1 MQDFIGECSVPDL
14 SCFVDYIPWTVNL
27 WALIVLHMDSR
38 LIRLK
43 RGLAQSVKLRRKELG
58 LSQEELADMA
68 EIDRT
73 YASQI
78 ERGVA
83 NPSLE
88 VLYRVARS
96 LDIDLPVLLTVSAK
110 SDTSR

>member
-1 MQDFIGECSVPDL
+1 
-14 SCFVDYIPWTVNL
+14 
-27 WALIVLHMDSR
+27 VLHMDSR

-96 LDIDLPVLLTVSAK
+96 LEIDLPVLMTVGAK
-110 SDTSR
+110 SDASR

>member
-1 MQDFIGECSVPDL
+1 
-14 SCFVDYIPWTVNL
+14 
-27 WALIVLHMDSR
+27 MDSR
-38 LIRLK
+38 LDRLK
-43 RGLAQSVKLRRKELG
+43 SSLARSVKLRRKELG
-58 LSQEELADMA
+58 LSQEELADLA

-88 VLYRVARS
+88 VLFRIAHS
-96 LDIDLPVLLTVSAK
+96 LNSDIASLVTEAKQPVK
-110 SDTSR
+110 

>member
-1 MQDFIGECSVPDL
+1 
-14 SCFVDYIPWTVNL
+14 
-27 WALIVLHMDSR
+27 MDSR

-58 LSQEELADMA
+58 LSQEDLADLA

-88 VLYRVARS
+88 VLYRLARS
-96 LDIDLPVLLTVSAK
+96 LELELPLLLTAK
-110 SDTSR
+110 SDAGR

>member
-1 MQDFIGECSVPDL
+1 
-14 SCFVDYIPWTVNL
+14 
-27 WALIVLHMDSR
+27 MDSR

-58 LSQEELADMA
+58 LSQEDLADLA

-83 NPSLE
+83 N
-88 VLYRVARS
+88 
-96 LDIDLPVLLTVSAK
+96 LLAIAQNWPT
-110 SDTSR
+110 

>member
-1 MQDFIGECSVPDL
+1 VLALNHVQ
-14 SCFVDYIPWTVNL
+14 FVDYITWTVNL
-27 WALIVLHMDSR
+27 SAHIVLFMDSR
-38 LIRLK
+38 LNRLK
-43 RGLAQSVKLRRKELG
+43 TSLARSVKLRRKELG
-58 LSQEELADMA
+58 LSQEELADLA

-88 VLYRVARS
+88 VLHRLANSLNTDMSGLLGHVGPQAR
-96 LDIDLPVLLTVSAK
+96 
-110 SDTSR
+110 

>member
-1 MQDFIGECSVPDL
+1 MLD
-14 SCFVDYIPWTVNL
+14 
-27 WALIVLHMDSR
+27 MDSR

-96 LDIDLPVLLTVSAK
+96 LEIDLPVLMTVSTK
-110 SDTSR
+110 SETSR

>member
-1 MQDFIGECSVPDL
+1 MH
-14 SCFVDYIPWTVNL
+14 
-27 WALIVLHMDSR
+27 HMDSR

-43 RGLAQSVKLRRKELG
+43 RSLAHSVKLRRKELG

-96 LDIDLPVLLTVSAK
+96 LEIDLPVLMTVSVK

>member
-1 MQDFIGECSVPDL
+1 
-14 SCFVDYIPWTVNL
+14 
-27 WALIVLHMDSR
+27 MDSR
-38 LIRLK
+38 LNRLK
-43 RGLAQSVKLRRKELG
+43 TSLARSVKLRRKELG
-58 LSQEELADMA
+58 LSQEELADLA

-88 VLYRVARS
+88 VLFRISRA
-96 LDIDLPVLLTVSAK
+96 LDMELIKLLAK
-110 SDTSR
+110 SP

>member
-1 MQDFIGECSVPDL
+1 
-14 SCFVDYIPWTVNL
+14 
-27 WALIVLHMDSR
+27 MDSR
-38 LIRLK
+38 LDRLK
-43 RGLAQSVKLRRKELG
+43 ANLARSVKLRRKELG
-58 LSQEELADMA
+58 LSQEELADLA

-88 VLYRVARS
+88 VLFRISRA
-96 LDIDLPVLLTVSAK
+96 LDMELIKLLAK
-110 SDTSR
+110 SP

>member
-1 MQDFIGECSVPDL
+1 M
-14 SCFVDYIPWTVNL
+14 
-27 WALIVLHMDSR
+27 HRMDSR

-43 RGLAQSVKLRRKELG
+43 RSLAQSVKLRRKELG
-58 LSQEELADMA
+58 LSQEKLADMA

-88 VLYRVARS
+88 VLYRIA
-96 LDIDLPVLLTVSAK
+96 LTLEIDLPKLVTMSVK
-110 SDTSR
+110 GDTSR

>member
-1 MQDFIGECSVPDL
+1 M
-14 SCFVDYIPWTVNL
+14 
-27 WALIVLHMDSR
+27 LHMDSR

-43 RGLAQSVKLRRKELG
+43 RGLAQSVKRRRKELG

-96 LDIDLPVLLTVSAK
+96 LEIDLPVLMTVSVK

>member
-1 MQDFIGECSVPDL
+1 MAV
-14 SCFVDYIPWTVNL
+14 
-27 WALIVLHMDSR
+27 MDSR

-58 LSQEELADMA
+58 LSQEDLADLA

-96 LDIDLPVLLTVSAK
+96 LQIELPLLITTK
-110 SDTSR
+110 SDSSK

>member
-1 MQDFIGECSVPDL
+1 VLECSN
-14 SCFVDYIPWTVNL
+14 SNHFVDYITWTVNL
-27 WALIVLHMDSR
+27 LAPIVLSMDSR
-38 LIRLK
+38 LNRLK
-43 RGLAQSVKLRRKELG
+43 LSLARSVKLRRKALG
-58 LSQEELADMA
+58 LSQEELADLA

-88 VLYRVARS
+88 VLFRLASS
-96 LDIDLPVLLTVSAK
+96 LNTDVSGLLIHFSPSAK
-110 SDTSR
+110 

>member
-1 MQDFIGECSVPDL
+1 MAV
-14 SCFVDYIPWTVNL
+14 
-27 WALIVLHMDSR
+27 MDSR

-58 LSQEELADMA
+58 LSQEDLADLA

-88 VLYRVARS
+88 VLYRLARS
-96 LDIDLPVLLTVSAK
+96 LELELPLLLTAK

>member
-1 MQDFIGECSVPDL
+1 M
-14 SCFVDYIPWTVNL
+14 
-27 WALIVLHMDSR
+27 ALTDSR

-43 RGLAQSVKLRRKELG
+43 RGLAQSVKLMRKELG
-58 LSQEELADMA
+58 LPQEDLADLA

-78 ERGVA
+78 ELGVA

-96 LDIDLPVLLTVSAK
+96 LELELPLLLTA
-110 SDTSR
+110 SDKGDSVR

>member
-1 MQDFIGECSVPDL
+1 MAP
-14 SCFVDYIPWTVNL
+14 
-27 WALIVLHMDSR
+27 MDSR

-58 LSQEELADMA
+58 LSQEDLADLA

-96 LDIDLPVLLTVSAK
+96 LEIELPLLIAGKV
-110 SDTSR
+110 DPGR

>member
-1 MQDFIGECSVPDL
+1 
-14 SCFVDYIPWTVNL
+14 
-27 WALIVLHMDSR
+27 MDSR

-58 LSQEELADMA
+58 LSQEDLADLA

-73 YASQI
+73 YASQL

-96 LDIDLPVLLTVSAK
+96 LEIELPLLIAGKV
-110 SDTSR
+110 DPGR

>member
-1 MQDFIGECSVPDL
+1 
-14 SCFVDYIPWTVNL
+14 
-27 WALIVLHMDSR
+27 MDSR

-58 LSQEELADMA
+58 LSQEDLADLA

-96 LDIDLPVLLTVSAK
+96 LQIELPLLITTK
-110 SDTSR
+110 SDSSK